1 MIRFLTFLAFLAVGY
16 SIYRISQEEAG
27 ADVPEV
33 HGSADGEGPGLASAK
48 GGIISSSL
56 RPRVFLFTG
65 PDWCP
70 PCRTLDQ
77 KVILTSTWRSFAAKE
92 VNFERIEVPRDSGK
106 LGDADRTL
114 LVVHGI
120 RSFPTMVVIDPKGR
134 ELQRRSGGSDSPE
147 EVIAWVRRAATGS

>member
-1 MIRFLTFLAFLAVGY
+1 MIRFLTFVAFLAVGY

-27 ADVPEV
+27 ADVVATHAYAE
-33 HGSADGEGPGLASAK
+33 GEGPDLESAK

-56 RPRVFLFTG
+56 RPRVLLFTG

-77 KVILTSTWRSFAAKE
+77 KVILSSTWRSFAARE
-92 VNFERIEVPRDSGK
+92 VSFEMIEVPRDSGK
-106 LGDADRTL
+106 LRDADRSL
-114 LVVHGI
+114 MVVHGI

-134 ELQRRSGGSDSPE
+134 ELQRRSGASDSPE
-147 EVIAWVRRAATGS
+147 EVIAWVRRAAARS